1 MGLWIETMMS
11 GWPPSCRPSKP
22 VRSWILLAAKLSILS
37 MQRVGPPAGNCLAK
51 HSVRLSSS
59 PMSALTHAA
68 SRSEPRTSQEKWNSP
83 SSTLSTASS
92 SNAAPRATLDWSRI
106 ATSGILALYQ
116 CVISSLT
123 LDKAEIKGGAFL
135 GNMTAT
141 GEVRAFGATI
151 GELNLDRAVLT
162 NPGGI
167 ALDLEGAEIKGSVFL
182 RNATVRGE
190 VWAVGA
196 TIGRELHLEDANLT
210 NR

>member
-1 MGLWIETMMS
+1 M
-11 GWPPSCRPSKP
+11 
-22 VRSWILLAAKLSILS
+22 LLLE
-37 MQRVGPPAGNCLAK
+37 QP
-51 HSVRLSSS
+51 
-59 PMSALTHAA
+59 
-68 SRSEPRTSQEKWNSP
+68 
-83 SSTLSTASS
+83 
-92 SNAAPRATLDWSRI
+92 LDWSRI

-151 GELNLDRAVLT
+151 GDLNLDRAVLT
-162 NPGGI
+162 NPDGI
-167 ALDLEGAEIKGSVFL
+167 ALDLEGAEIKASVFL